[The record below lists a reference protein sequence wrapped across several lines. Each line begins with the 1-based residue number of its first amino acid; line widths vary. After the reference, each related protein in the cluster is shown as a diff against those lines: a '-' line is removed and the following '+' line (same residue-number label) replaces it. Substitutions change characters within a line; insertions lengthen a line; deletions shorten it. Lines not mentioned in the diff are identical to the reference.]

1 LEAPF
6 TDLAAVCEDR
16 LAIKEALNLLGF
28 AGQCNRYLSQPNSSK
43 DEERGGIRS
52 PICPAIVKK
61 S

>member
-28 AGQCNRYLSQPNSSK
+28 AGQRNRYLSRPNSMK
-43 DEERGGIRS
+43 DKEKRRHGAANLPNDRKE
-52 PICPAIVKK
+52 
-61 S
+61 